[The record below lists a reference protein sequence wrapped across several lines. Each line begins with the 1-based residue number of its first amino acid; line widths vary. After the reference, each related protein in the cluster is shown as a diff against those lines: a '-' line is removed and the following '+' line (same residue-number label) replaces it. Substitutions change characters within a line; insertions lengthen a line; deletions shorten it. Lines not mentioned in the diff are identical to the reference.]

1 MRSSRSGTPEAR
13 PTPDARPMEPRPL
26 HEAHDGEGE
35 GEATRSPTSH
45 EVADDDVL
53 FQNGMWNLE
62 AGWVFGVDFDAVDQ
76 FVAIGELLLGKLL
89 FESVVHLQS
98 SSPTSPPY
106 FSNTEFTWGTNA
118 ATNA

>member
-1 MRSSRSGTPEAR
+1 MSVTQDRLGGFAIAR
-13 PTPDARPMEPRPL
+13 RTITLLHSIIVDRKPRRVDS
-26 HEAHDGEGE
+26 EFDEM
-35 GEATRSPTSH
+35 
-45 EVADDDVL
+45 ADDDVL

-62 AGWVFGVDFDAVDQ
+62 AAWIFGVHFDAVDQ